1 MTLRNEDFIPP
12 LGLPLHNPD
21 SMRTSQSFIYR
32 KKHFRRMNSV
42 IKRVFHCNQLTLI
55 KDWTIQVS
63 FSSYFSSIMK
73 TISIQL
79 LEIKSVR
86 ILPVDFCMSGKYGHS
101 VFTLIF
107 SSYWYEMFDCFR
119 KNIYFRSN
127 KAMGMQ
133 VEDQ

>member
-1 MTLRNEDFIPP
+1 MKIFIPP
-12 LGLPLHNPD
+12 VGLPLHNPD
-21 SMRTSQSFIYR
+21 SMRTSQSFVYR

-79 LEIKSVR
+79 LEI
-86 ILPVDFCMSGKYGHS
+86 
-101 VFTLIF
+101 
-107 SSYWYEMFDCFR
+107 
-119 KNIYFRSN
+119 
-127 KAMGMQ
+127 
-133 VEDQ
+133 